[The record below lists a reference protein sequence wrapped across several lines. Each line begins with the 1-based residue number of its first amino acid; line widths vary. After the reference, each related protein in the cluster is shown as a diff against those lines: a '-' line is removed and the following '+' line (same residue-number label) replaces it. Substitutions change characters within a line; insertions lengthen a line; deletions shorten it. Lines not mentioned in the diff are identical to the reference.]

1 VHRRLALGVCAR
13 QSWFGYT
20 CSSRRL
26 AAMSTTAPS
35 AGCVTLATKSVPYQ
49 RCCASFVP
57 CPSEA
62 CSAGFEFR
70 NVCVAPKGAGCSRG
84 ALLIFACHVT
94 SPAFKAFKGPG
105 GMIGNIGVFRLYLCV
120 CGWVLLRYGSVSVS
134 VSVCWTGVCGRA
146 CCKADVPR
154 DGRWGGGCPAACVTL
169 CLATVVLLTGFLR
182 SWVFYAPA
190 MISWSFCVMPPT
202 TSPVLAC
209 ACSHQLH
216 AQRYIGLGP
225 CLLF

>member
-1 VHRRLALGVCAR
+1 
-13 QSWFGYT
+13 
-20 CSSRRL
+20 
-26 AAMSTTAPS
+26 MSTTAPS

-49 RCCASFVP
+49 RCRASFVP

-70 NVCVAPKGAGCSRG
+70 HVCVAPKGAGCSRG

-105 GMIGNIGVFRLYLCV
+105 GMISNIGVFRLYLSV
-120 CGWVLLRYGSVSVS
+120 CGWVLLRYGSVS

-154 DGRWGGGCPAACVTL
+154 DGCWGGGSSCMCHSLSGNCCAADRLFEVLGVL
-169 CLATVVLLTGFLR
+169 CTRHDFLVFLCHATHYQPCACLRMQSPIACTKIHWVGPMPPLLTNALQDC
-182 SWVFYAPA
+182 WAKA
-190 MISWSFCVMPPT
+190 LC
-202 TSPVLAC
+202 
-209 ACSHQLH
+209 
-216 AQRYIGLGP
+216 GP
-225 CLLF
+225 